1 MYVDATT
8 SENDTNVKANIINDY
23 LVPRFEAA
31 LGSSRRYRLQTTE
44 KAYSMH
50 VIKTRNVYGCS
61 IRKSCI
67 NHAVLELSG
76 GRLAARN
83 FQRIAVNIGQKYQ
96 NHEQKKSYPTV

>member
-8 SENDTNVKANIINDY
+8 SENDTNVKANIIKDY

-31 LGSSRRYRLQTTE
+31 LGSSRRYWLQTTE

-67 NHAVLELSG
+67 ISNHAVLEMSKAVGRAFG
-76 GRLAARN
+76 G
-83 FQRIAVNIGQKYQ
+83 
-96 NHEQKKSYPTV
+96 S

>member
-1 MYVDATT
+1 MYVEATT

-61 IRKSCI
+61 IRKWCI
-67 NHAVLELSG
+67 ISNHAVLEMSKAVGRAFG
-76 GRLAARN
+76 G
-83 FQRIAVNIGQKYQ
+83 
-96 NHEQKKSYPTV
+96 S

>member
-1 MYVDATT
+1 MYVDTTT

-23 LVPRFEAA
+23 LVPRFEEA
-31 LGSSRRYRLQTTE
+31 LGSSRQYRLQTTE

-67 NHAVLELSG
+67 ISNHAVLGMSKVVGRAFG
-76 GRLAARN
+76 G
-83 FQRIAVNIGQKYQ
+83 
-96 NHEQKKSYPTV
+96 S